1 MCERNRCRF
10 CLCVFC
16 VYFMD
21 SGPALSNS
29 CSFSLTEIPY
39 LRLRSYHELWSRSWH
54 GWFLEHGFL
63 VWNFIYNDIFVDVL
77 LRGWNSQRKLS
88 RFLPNTITFVPN
100 NFSQCFHCVLSIMRC
115 AFGSWPRGATN
126 PVQIHWNCATFP
138 SLIPGKIAVFW

>member
-1 MCERNRCRF
+1 MYERE
-10 CLCVFC
+10 VKSW
-16 VYFMD
+16 
-21 SGPALSNS
+21 SGWLLHIYTLFGFPNPI
-29 CSFSLTEIPY
+29 FSIREIVILYMRESEIPY

-63 VWNFIYNDIFVDVL
+63 VWNFIYNDIFGDVL

-100 NFSQCFHCVLSIMRC
+100 DFSQCIHCVLSIMRC

-126 PVQIHWNCATFP
+126 PVQTVRRFLP
-138 SLIPGKIAVFW
+138 SFQGR